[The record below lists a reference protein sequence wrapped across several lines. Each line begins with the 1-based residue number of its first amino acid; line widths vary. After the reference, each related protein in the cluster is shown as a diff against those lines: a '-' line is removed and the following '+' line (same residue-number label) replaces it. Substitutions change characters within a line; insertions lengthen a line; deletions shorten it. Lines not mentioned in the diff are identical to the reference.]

1 MKYELKK
8 SEEDIKEKLKKED
21 KKKND
26 ATNNTITHKK
36 RYKTLKILL
45 VIGSLA
51 IIILAIAYII
61 PVMTKISTPEGKI
74 EFKDK
79 VQSTG
84 FIGMMSLF
92 GLQIAQI
99 FLFILP
105 GEPIEII
112 SGMCYGGFW
121 GTVFVLASAAI
132 ISTAIFFL
140 VRKLGK
146 KFVYEFCNEDKV
158 KKIENSSMFQNPKKV
173 EMILFILFLL
183 PGTPKDLLVYIA
195 GLLPIKPSRFI
206 IISTLARIPSIVSST
221 YAGEKILAG
230 NYKTAAFIYIII
242 ILICVIL
249 IFVYNKFDKNKT
261 AQEALKTIK

>member
-1 MKYELKK
+1 MNCKLKK
-8 SEEDIKEKLKKED
+8 SEEEIKEKSINEYTVQ
-21 KKKND
+21 ND
-26 ATNNTITHKK
+26 YNDNIISHKK
-36 RYKTLKILL
+36 RYKVLKILL
-45 VIGSLA
+45 A
-51 IIILAIAYII
+51 IISFTIILLTIIYIM
-61 PVMTKISTPEGKI
+61 PVMVKISTPEGKI
-74 EFKDK
+74 EFRDK

-84 FIGMMSLF
+84 FPGMMSLF

-99 FLFILP
+99 FLVIIP

-112 SGMCYGGFW
+112 AGMCYGGFW
-121 GTVFVLASAAI
+121 GTVFIFISAAI

-146 KFVYEFCNEDKV
+146 KFVYEFYNEDKV
-158 KKIENSSMFQNPKKV
+158 KKIENSSIFQNPKKV
-173 EMILFILFLL
+173 ETVLFILFLL
-183 PGTPKDLLVYIA
+183 PGTPKDLLVYIS

-230 NYKTAAFIYIII
+230 NYKIAAAIYAIIV
-242 ILICVIL
+242 LICVIL
-249 IFVYNKFDKNKT
+249 IFIFNKFDKNKT

>member
-26 ATNNTITHKK
+26 DTNNTITHKK

-84 FIGMMSLF
+84 FI
-92 GLQIAQI
+92 
-99 FLFILP
+99 
-105 GEPIEII
+105 
-112 SGMCYGGFW
+112 FW